1 MSFVDKRPSRI
12 QGQVF
17 FVVVVGE
24 VKQDGQRYSVRSEK
38 QKLNLFLS
46 GAAPDVAGRGSRTL
60 SQPRP
65 VPEKFPKSSLTEEA
79 YRRPKRRNTARSLA
93 PLLRSRSSLMFT
105 HRGGPGRRWRI
116 AMKTQG
122 NSHQM
127 KKGIIM

>member
-17 FVVVVGE
+17 FVVVGE

-65 VPEKFPKSSLTEEA
+65 VPEKFVDGGGLPSAQEA
-79 YRRPKRRNTARSLA
+79 EHCSLA
-93 PLLRSRSSLMFT
+93 RTTFKKPLLFDVYS
-105 HRGGPGRRWRI
+105 PRW
-116 AMKTQG
+116 AG
-122 NSHQM
+122 S
-127 KKGIIM
+127 